1 MEMPQNKEANKMKKF
16 NLGNGHEIV
25 VEKANRGLAD
35 DYKITFYENGRNL
48 MTEYG
53 NREYIEYEYEVKF

>member
-1 MEMPQNKEANKMKKF
+1 MKKF
-16 NLGNGHEIV
+16 NLGNGNEIV
-25 VEKANRGLAD
+25 VEKANRGLED